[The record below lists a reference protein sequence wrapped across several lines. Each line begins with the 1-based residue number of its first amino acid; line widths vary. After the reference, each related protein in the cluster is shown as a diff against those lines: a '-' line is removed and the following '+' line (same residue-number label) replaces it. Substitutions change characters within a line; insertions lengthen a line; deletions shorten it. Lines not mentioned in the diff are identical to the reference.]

1 MHTAHRATMIVV
13 AAMLVGTSKPLSGQ
27 EMHQQGIHQTQQQQ
41 MHQQMQQ
48 QMANM
53 QGMMQRMGVV
63 IQHSQHVSQGLAA
76 QAHQMSPGQMQ
87 QHQSLQRMSDHI
99 TTMGQHVQGVMEQ
112 MHRMLSDPELM
123 RSPDMHRDIQE
134 MQRQMGAT
142 VTGMEKSLQALERMA
157 KRMGVEP
164 RKP

>member
-1 MHTAHRATMIVV
+1 MQTAHRALMIVV
-13 AAMLVGTSKPLSGQ
+13 AGILVGASEPLSGQ
-27 EMHQQGIHQTQQQQ
+27 EMHQQGIHQTQQ
-41 MHQQMQQ
+41 QQMQQ

-76 QAHQMSPGQMQ
+76 QAHQMPPGQMQ
-87 QHQSLQRMSDHI
+87 QHQSLQQMSDHM

-112 MHRMLSDPELM
+112 MHRMLSDPELT